1 MKLVFGECFMYSTL
15 FMAHKLSRVWSLKV
29 KVYFG
34 FALGGQ
40 PFDLIST
47 VSYGALY
54 VLHQIPKDPPTYSTR
69 KHFCGKVLD
78 GQGWDENSC
87 GISEAYTGLKIGSA

>member
-34 FALGGQ
+34 KG
-40 PFDLIST
+40 IR
-47 VSYGALY
+47 V
-54 VLHQIPKDPPTYSTR
+54 ITR
-69 KHFCGKVLD
+69 LNLVKNINFGLD
-78 GQGWDENSC
+78 KKKFF
-87 GISEAYTGLKIGSA
+87 TH

>member
-34 FALGGQ
+34 KGIRVTTL
-40 PFDLIST
+40 
-47 VSYGALY
+47 
-54 VLHQIPKDPPTYSTR
+54 TYSFILMPDLQMTNKTCR
-69 KHFCGKVLD
+69 FVIYVMNLRNWIMMTTVMPQVHDVWKQCKHVIRTVEVLY
-78 GQGWDENSC
+78 
-87 GISEAYTGLKIGSA
+87 I

>member
-34 FALGGQ
+34 KGIRVITLMYSFTLMPDLQMINKTCRFVICRSYEFAKL
-40 PFDLIST
+40 DYDDDCDALRLMT
-47 VSYGALY
+47 RVSIYKG
-54 VLHQIPKDPPTYSTR
+54 R
-69 KHFCGKVLD
+69 
-78 GQGWDENSC
+78 
-87 GISEAYTGLKIGSA
+87 

>member
-34 FALGGQ
+34 KGIRVMSYVKFYSDAG
-40 PFDLIST
+40 ST
-47 VSYGALY
+47 NDKQNV
-54 VLHQIPKDPPTYSTR
+54 QICYLSQ
-69 KHFCGKVLD
+69 L
-78 GQGWDENSC
+78 
-87 GISEAYTGLKIGSA
+87 

>member
-34 FALGGQ
+34 KG
-40 PFDLIST
+40 IRVIT
-47 VSYGALY
+47 LY
-54 VLHQIPKDPPTYSTR
+54 VYRVPQNYGRTEIA
-69 KHFCGKVLD
+69 
-78 GQGWDENSC
+78 
-87 GISEAYTGLKIGSA
+87 SEGH